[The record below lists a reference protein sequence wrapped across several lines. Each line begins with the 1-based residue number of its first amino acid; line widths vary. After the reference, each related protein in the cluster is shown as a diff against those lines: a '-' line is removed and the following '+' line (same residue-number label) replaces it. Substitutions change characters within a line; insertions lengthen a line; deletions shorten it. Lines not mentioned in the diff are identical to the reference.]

1 MNKRSVR
8 WSTIVFLG
16 LLPFSA
22 RAQDSAFV
30 RAIRSASSQFTIT
43 NGRMTGAGADALA
56 RVAREHQFIMVGED
70 HGIREVPEFVTAL
83 WDLARPAGYRH
94 FAVEIGPITGRRLE
108 GMLRS
113 GNGPSN
119 VNDFLGRYMQYALPF
134 FFWKEET
141 QMLNSVVASMPANR
155 DVVWGL
161 DQEFMMSPTY
171 LLERLAEIAPSQ
183 SARAVASRFSE
194 SSAKGDKDL
203 IANANIGGVWMV
215 ASTDA
220 DLAALKAAFNAK
232 PGSEAARIIDELS
245 VSRDIYGK
253 FNKGKGYESNQQRA
267 DLMKAHFMEFY
278 RAAQT
283 RGEQSPKVIAKFGA
297 NHVFRGPS
305 ITNSYE
311 LGTFLPEFA
320 VTNRSKA
327 FGILVVVAKGT
338 WNAYRPFGSKE
349 EDKTQKYDPLTTPEY
364 KIFDLKSVL
373 EATGDSTWT
382 FVDLRSIRAM
392 AGRGG
397 LRNIDPT
404 ALRLLNSFDAVVV
417 VPEGHAS
424 VYFR

>member
-1 MNKRSVR
+1 MSKRFVS
-8 WSTIVFLG
+8 WSTIAVLG
-16 LLPFSA
+16 LFPFSS
-22 RAQDSAFV
+22 RAQDTAFV
-30 RAIRSASSQFTIT
+30 RAIRATSAPFTIT

-56 RVAREHQFIMVGED
+56 RVAIEHQFIMIGED

-83 WDLARPAGYRH
+83 WDAARPAGYRH

-108 GMLRS
+108 TMLRS

-119 VNDFLGRYMQYALPF
+119 VKNFLGKYMPYALPF

-141 QMLNSVVASMPANR
+141 EMLDRVVASMPANR

-171 LLERLAEIAPSQ
+171 LLERLAQIAPNQ
-183 SARAVASRFSE
+183 NARSIASRFAE
-194 SSAKGDKDL
+194 SSAKGDKGL
-203 IANANIGGVWMV
+203 IANANIGGVWMI
-215 ASTDA
+215 AATDS
-220 DLAALKAAFNAK
+220 DLTQLKAAFNAK

-253 FNKGKGYESNQQRA
+253 FNKGMGYESNQQRA
-267 DLMKAHFMEFY
+267 DLMKTHFMEFY
-278 RAAQT
+278 RAAQA
-283 RGEQSPKVIAKFGA
+283 RGEQTPKVIAKFGA
-297 NHVFRGPS
+297 NHMFRGPS

-311 LGTFLPEFA
+311 LGTFLPELA
-320 VTNRSKA
+320 VSNHNKA

-338 WNAYRPFGSKE
+338 WNAFRPFGSKE
-349 EDKTQKYDPLTTPEY
+349 EDKTQKYDPLATDEY
-364 KIFDLKSVL
+364 SIFDLKSVL

-392 AGRGG
+392 TNRGG
-397 LRNIDPT
+397 LRNLDPT
-404 ALRLLNSFDAVVV
+404 ARRLLNSFDAVVV